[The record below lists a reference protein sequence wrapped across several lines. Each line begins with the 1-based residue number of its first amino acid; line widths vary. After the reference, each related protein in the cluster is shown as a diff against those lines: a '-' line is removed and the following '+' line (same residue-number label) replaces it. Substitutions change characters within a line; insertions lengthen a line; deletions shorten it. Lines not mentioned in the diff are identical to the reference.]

1 MLILQKEDWG
11 FQQYV
16 APRVKRRA
24 GAYTPYQVG
33 EIHAAVNEVKA
44 MAGLPSELTGMDLRR
59 TAITQMVEAGSDQFE
74 IMQVSGHANPSSVT
88 PYLVNTFTG
97 ASNALAKRW
106 EKKNE

>member
-1 MLILQKEDWG
+1 
-11 FQQYV
+11 
-16 APRVKRRA
+16 
-24 GAYTPYQVG
+24 
-33 EIHAAVNEVKA
+33 

>member
-1 MLILQKEDWG
+1 
-11 FQQYV
+11 
-16 APRVKRRA
+16 
-24 GAYTPYQVG
+24 
-33 EIHAAVNEVKA
+33 
-44 MAGLPSELTGMDLRR
+44 MDLRR